1 MQISGTLQPKQ
12 GFFDYLMENSRA
24 SLLGYGGSRGG
35 AKSGAARRI
44 QVKRRLMYPRT
55 NGLIMR
61 RVWDDVEKNHVNP
74 MWEDFPALYDMY
86 KGGSHCIEFPNGS
99 RLFFDSAENSTD
111 VQRKAFGPEFMD
123 IFVDQAEQFTEKE
136 LKQIKTTCRWPGMP
150 DHKCKMGLF
159 FNPGGIGAGY
169 LQRIFYTKEYHERE
183 VAHDHAFIQAYGWDN
198 YVWAISALREDY
210 PDLTDDQRIAK
221 FYSWNDTRRFNFFIT
236 RTQYGQELNRLDSN
250 ERPGQ
255 LLGDFKKFAGQ
266 YFSNWD
272 EAVHV
277 WDIENIVFE
286 PWWTRWISIDWGFQ
300 HHTSVHWH
308 CQAGTVDEK
317 GKHKPLVVTY
327 REMIARKMSER
338 ALAEEIVANNDGD
351 KIAHIYAGHDIWKK
365 ESNGST
371 KEKAMSSVFRAHG
384 LPTIKQAVINRVEG
398 WRFMHR
404 SLDEGEWIITR
415 NCKEAISAIPTRVY
429 NEKEGKE
436 DILKTNDLPDDVC
449 DELRYG
455 LYSQAKPDIIPD
467 EVQFQENVKHLSD
480 PTSRAIMLMRLNA
493 ERDRKIG
500 ESGAVNSRS
509 LARYKRYAKRYGRI
523 GRIR

>member
-1 MQISGTLQPKQ
+1 MQLTGTLQPKQ
-12 GFFDYLMENSRA
+12 GMFDYLMENSPA
-24 SLLGYGGSRGG
+24 SWLGYGGSRGG
-35 AKSGAARRI
+35 AKSGCARRI
-44 QVKRRLMYPRT
+44 AVKRRLTYPGT

-74 MWEDFPALYDMY
+74 MWEEFPELYKCY

-99 RLFFDSAENSTD
+99 RLFFDSAENSMD

-150 DHKCKMGLF
+150 EHKCKMGLF
-159 FNPGGIGAGY
+159 FNPGGIGAGF
-169 LQRIFYTKEYHERE
+169 LQRIFYTHEYHERE
-183 VAHDHAFIQAYGWDN
+183 VEKDFAFLQAYGWDN
-198 YVWAISALREDY
+198 VVWCMSSLQQDG
-210 PDLTDDQRIAK
+210 LTIKD
-221 FYSWNDTRRFNFFIT
+221 FYSWTDTKRFNYFID
-236 RTQYGQELNRLDSN
+236 RSQYGQELNRLDAN

-277 WDIENIVFE
+277 WDADAIVFE
-286 PWWTRWISIDWGFQ
+286 PWWNRWISIDWGFQ

-308 CQAGTVDEK
+308 CQAGTIDQD
-317 GKHKPLVVTY
+317 GKHKRLVITY
-327 REMIARKMSER
+327 REMIARKLSER
-338 ALAEEIVANNDGD
+338 ALAEEIVASNAGD
-351 KIAHIYAGHDIWKK
+351 KIVNIFGGHDLWSKT
-365 ESNGST
+365 SSGPT
-371 KEKAMSSVFRAHG
+371 KEQAMSEVFRSHK
-384 LPTIKQAVINRVEG
+384 LPSLKKAVINRVDG

-404 SLDEGEWIITR
+404 ALDEGEWIITK

-436 DILKTNDLPDDVC
+436 DILKTNDLADDVC

-455 LYSQAKPDIIPD
+455 LFSQYSPADIPD
-467 EVQFQENVKHLSD
+467 AIQFNDQVKHLTD
-480 PTSRAIMLMRLNA
+480 PTSRAIQLMKLNA
-493 ERDRKIG
+493 ERDKRIDDRG
-500 ESGAVNSRS
+500 RVNSRS
-509 LARYKRYAKRYGRI
+509 MGRYIRYAQRYRH
-523 GRIR
+523 